1 MCLLEEFRDGNASPG
16 SGHLPFYRA
25 CQAALPAGKHLGA
38 YRADSASYQAELIN
52 ALEADGVRFS
62 ITADQDAAV
71 KTLLRELPEAAW
83 TEPTPG
89 CGYELAEAVHTM
101 AKTKAAFRMVC
112 KRTDRRQLA
121 LPGGS
126 ETPSVYYVIATNW
139 SGHAGPPGLAQPAGT
154 GREPDQGPQVR
165 RQAAADPLWRDL
177 SERGLVPPWRDR
189 L

>member
-1 MCLLEEFRDGNASPG
+1 MATPLPVQGISP
-16 SGHLPFYRA
+16 STARA
-25 CQAALPAGKHLGA
+25 RRLVPAGKHLGA

-83 TEPTPG
+83 TEPTSG

-112 KRTDRRQLA
+112 KRKDRRQLA
-121 LPGGS
+121 LFEEPG
-126 ETPSVYYVIATNW
+126 TPLMSTT
-139 SGHAGPPGLAQPAGT
+139 SSPPTGLQ
-154 GREPDQGPQVR
+154 R
-165 RQAAADPLWRDL
+165 RR
-177 SERGLVPPWRDR
+177 PPRTS
-189 L
+189 